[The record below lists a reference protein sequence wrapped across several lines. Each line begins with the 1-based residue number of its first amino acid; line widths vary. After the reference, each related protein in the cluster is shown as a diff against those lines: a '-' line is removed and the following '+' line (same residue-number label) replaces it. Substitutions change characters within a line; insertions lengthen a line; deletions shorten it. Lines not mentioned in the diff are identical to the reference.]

1 MALAITASF
10 MGRSQLDVGWSSA
23 GIDEKPQKYR
33 ITVRDGCGR
42 QEWITDAAAAQLE
55 VGPKWFKVQL
65 NLSEIR
71 SDTASYIV
79 SVKGTTSSAC
89 TDNAVISACKVVES
103 GSTSK
108 TVSATGDATCL
119 LSHAASVNSS
129 DGQWLCLQTGLY
141 NYTYGT
147 ARASSSSSS
156 SSSYLFC
163 HKLSKQ

>member
-10 MGRSQLDVGWSSA
+10 IGSSQLDVGWSSA

-55 VGPKWFKVQL
+55 VGPAPSSFKVQL

-71 SDTASYIV
+71 SDTASYNV
-79 SVKGTTSSAC
+79 SVKGKEPRRLHSAC
-89 TDNAVISACKVVES
+89 TDNAVISACKVVET
-103 GSTSK
+103 GSIST
-108 TVSATGDATCL
+108 TVSATSDATCL

-129 DGQWLCLQTGLY
+129 DGQFT
-141 NYTYGT
+141 N
-147 ARASSSSSS
+147 RAI
-156 SSSYLFC
+156 
-163 HKLSKQ
+163 

>member
-55 VGPKWFKVQL
+55 VGPAPSSFKVQL

-79 SVKGTTSSAC
+79 SVKGTTFVC
-89 TDNAVISACKVVES
+89 MHRQRKVVES
-103 GSTSK
+103 GSTST

-156 SSSYLFC
+156 SSSSYLFC

>member
-71 SDTASYIV
+71 SDTASYNV
-79 SVKGTTSSAC
+79 SVKGKEPRRLHSAC
-89 TDNAVISACKVVES
+89 TDNAVISACKVVET
-103 GSTSK
+103 GSIST
-108 TVSATGDATCL
+108 TVSATSDATCL

-129 DGQWLCLQTGLY
+129 DGQFT
-141 NYTYGT
+141 N
-147 ARASSSSSS
+147 RAI
-156 SSSYLFC
+156 
-163 HKLSKQ
+163 